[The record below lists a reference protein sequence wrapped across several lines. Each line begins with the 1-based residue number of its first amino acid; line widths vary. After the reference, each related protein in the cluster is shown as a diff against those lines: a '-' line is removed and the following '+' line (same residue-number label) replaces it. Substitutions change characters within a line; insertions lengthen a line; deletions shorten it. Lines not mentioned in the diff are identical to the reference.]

1 MSPREHTETFTH
13 ESAELHVTGEAVYI
27 DDIAPPSGLL
37 AGRVCYSPHAHAR
50 ILKIDIDAAR
60 ALPGVHAVIC
70 HRDIPGE
77 NQMGP
82 VIRDEVCLAEG
93 EVLCVGQAVV
103 LIAAEDDDTA
113 RRAER

>member
-1 MSPREHTETFTH
+1 MPAQKHTETFAH
-13 ESAELHVTGEAVYI
+13 ESAELHVTGEAVYV

-37 AGRVCYSPHAHAR
+37 AGRVHYSPHAHAR
-50 ILKIDIDAAR
+50 ILNIDLEAAR

-82 VIRDEVCLAEG
+82 VIRDEVCLAG
-93 EVLCVGQAVV
+93 GRSSAWG
-103 LIAAEDDDTA
+103 
-113 RRAER
+113 RRSS